1 VPVGTQFGFPLGPI
15 RLDAAKFTDPEKFDG
30 FRYYKKRVAE
40 DLIGNSAKYMATTPS
55 EEHLGFGHGVQACPG
70 RFFAINE
77 IKLILVYF
85 LLNFDFKQPERQQ
98 KSRLHFP
105 FEEYL
110 VLNPTLKLM
119 MRKKE
124 RVV

>member
-1 VPVGTQFGFPLGPI
+1 
-15 RLDAAKFTDPEKFDG
+15 
-30 FRYYKKRVAE
+30 
-40 DLIGNSAKYMATTPS
+40 
-55 EEHLGFGHGVQACPG
+55 
-70 RFFAINE
+70 
-77 IKLILVYF
+77 VYF

-119 MRKKE
+119 MRKKG
-124 RVV
+124 RII

>member
-1 VPVGTQFGFPLGPI
+1 
-15 RLDAAKFTDPEKFDG
+15 
-30 FRYYKKRVAE
+30 VAE
-40 DLIGNSAKYMATTPS
+40 DLIGKSSKYMATTPS

-70 RFFAINE
+70 RFFAVNE
-77 IKLILVYF
+77 IKLIMVYF

-124 RVV
+124 RVF